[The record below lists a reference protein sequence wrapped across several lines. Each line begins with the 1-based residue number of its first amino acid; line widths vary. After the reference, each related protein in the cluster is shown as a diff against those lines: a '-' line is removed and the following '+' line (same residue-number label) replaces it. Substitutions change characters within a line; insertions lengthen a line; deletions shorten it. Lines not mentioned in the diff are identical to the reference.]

1 MDTYQDCLKN
11 KHIGAG
17 ETVQRLTGFH
27 PVDLSLVLNV
37 HVRWPVTPTPGNIM
51 PFLASAVAC
60 HPSPTPSPPFF
71 FFFLRDLSL
80 DANEDVSDGQ

>member
-17 ETVQRLTGFH
+17 ETVQRTVH

-51 PFLASAVAC
+51 PSLASAVAC
-60 HPSPTPSPPFF
+60 HPFPTPLPHF